1 MAVRWGGKKKKKK
14 WLTFSTGN
22 THALGFH
29 LIAETTF
36 VFP

>member
-1 MAVRWGGKKKKKK
+1 MAVRLGKKKKRF
-14 WLTFSTGN
+14 TFSTGN
-22 THALGFH
+22 THALRFH